1 MGAGYQDSTHFQFGN
16 HFNPTTSVYTGGNT
30 YIHIHVHE
38 YISLRCIYIYMY
50 IHVCYIIY
58 MHTCMC
64 RFQHGKCARCTKTA
78 CSVSSFWKGDHKH
91 THIHTYMYALTHNVH
106 VHSLM
111 LLQVMHEFPVV
122 SLDGATATTSR
133 QDYVSH
139 DITSMARQR
148 MDALNTNRVSLSY
161 TYMYMYVCVCM
172 CVCVYT
178 KKKKRMYL
186 LTAPYHSHG
195 IHSWLLSS
203 VVDMTRVVNITRPLV
218 TVHSVVSLSSL
229 HNVFATVMSS
239 SYVAA
244 PPGTQRECPVNP
256 APQDYRHLESDR
268 ALLRPPSGPT
278 QSENMVRC
286 NVQCS
291 CVGVFH
297 ILTTV
302 TCTCPMY
309 MYHTMCL

>member
-1 MGAGYQDSTHFQFGN
+1 MHVQINYIHVQCTHVGGNEGECVGEDMETTSDGTYSQPQQTERDESGSLEKGGNDITTLPALLPSPVCVCVCVCVCVFAAYMGAGYQDSTHFQ
-16 HFNPTTSVYTGGNT
+16 
-30 YIHIHVHE
+30 IHIHVHE

-218 TVHSVVSLSSL
+218 TVHSVVSLSSHCTMYL
-229 HNVFATVMSS
+229 
-239 SYVAA
+239 
-244 PPGTQRECPVNP
+244 
-256 APQDYRHLESDR
+256 PQS
-268 ALLRPPSGPT
+268 
-278 QSENMVRC
+278 
-286 NVQCS
+286 
-291 CVGVFH
+291 
-297 ILTTV
+297 
-302 TCTCPMY
+302 
-309 MYHTMCL
+309 